1 MEVIM
6 NKVTVLSDDQY
17 NRIEKDG
24 ILGRDIRELLGIPKT
39 KKVNIGNTV
48 CMIGKPS
55 NTKDVFKYTQNNRD
69 IFYVVI
75 NPIDEI
81 MAMCYSIY

>member
-24 ILGRDIRELLGIPKT
+24 SLGRDIRELLGIPKT
-39 KKVNIGNTV
+39 KKVNIGDTV

>member
-17 NRIEKDG
+17 NRIVKDG
-24 ILGRDIRELLGIPKT
+24 SLGRDIRELLGISKT
-39 KKVNIGNTV
+39 KKVNIGDTV